1 MKTISYTTNLSPT
14 VLESY
19 LTNTDLKDSQFF
31 IKRSHDYMY
40 LDITYHEDFDPVS
53 VIYSVDKTKLKTKV
67 YSNTTD
73 ILATDIIING
83 VAYYYLIESLGGTT
97 NYKQVVLNSGIECIE
112 YKGKLYTNEV
122 VVNLE
127 LKDNMYIFTKPVID
141 MKQAEIK
148 YRVKDIE
155 LIIETLGRD
164 IQFKCLSDTII
175 NPTLINN
182 SKAFIPSFYV
192 KKDNKIVKCLEGD
205 IAYVAKKE
213 YVDFV
218 GNFITTKDLIHS
230 YDGYF
235 IDGNIFYPYFYF
247 GQKTSFVE
255 YVAKLSSHVFY
266 LQDAITYFKVKKNG
280 LDLGTVSDYDFYIE
294 KKIDISK
301 FQIYLS
307 EHLTTYKSI
316 IQPSEHY
323 IVQTDIEDSNKI
335 VGLKNKVNSSITRF
349 PSESYYIING
359 ERVYYQHN
367 NAILPTDTST
377 LIKVDSYTDTTQE
390 FNTPTED
397 PYDGFICT
405 KIQDTYYYRRI
416 EISSIKVEAIYL
428 RAGDQ
433 QYLPEGYD
441 YIATDGHQC
450 DQARF
455 EVFVNSISL
464 GNVSI
469 NNSGGTVF
477 PRNDELNVPSALT
490 TDGVWLGSTLS
501 RYDVLIAEKMQL
513 KAILQATPNTT
524 KVKLRLTP
532 LTSPP
537 HTGATWIRVTLKD
550 TDHNVR
556 VVYNNLVQINVDQEI
571 ELAY

>member
-19 LTNTDLKDSQFF
+19 LTSTDLKDSQFF

-40 LDITYHEDFDPVS
+40 LNVTYNEDFDPAS
-53 VIYSVDKTKLKTKV
+53 TIYGIDKTKLKTKV
-67 YSNTTD
+67 YTNTLD
-73 ILATDIIING
+73 ILATDVVING
-83 VAYYYLIESLGGTT
+83 IAYYYLIESLGGTT
-97 NYKQVVLNSGIECIE
+97 NYKEVVLNSSIECIE

-141 MKQAEIK
+141 MKQAEVK

-155 LIIETLGRD
+155 LIIDTLGRE

-175 NPTLINN
+175 NPILINN

-235 IDGNIFYPYFYF
+235 INDNIFYSYFYF
-247 GQKTSFVE
+247 SQKTSFIE

-266 LQDAITYFKVKKNG
+266 LQDNITYFKVKKNG
-280 LDLGTVSDYDFYIE
+280 LDLGTVSDYDFFIE

-307 EHLTTYKSI
+307 EHLTTYRST

-323 IVQTDIEDSNKI
+323 IVQTDIQDSNKI
-335 VGLKNKVNSSITRF
+335 VGLKNKVNSNITRF
-349 PSESYYIING
+349 PSESYYITSG
-359 ERVYYQHN
+359 EKVYYQHN
-367 NAILPTDTST
+367 NAILPTDLST
-377 LIKVDSYTDTTQE
+377 LIKVDSYTDTLQE

-397 PYDGFICT
+397 PYDSFICT
-405 KIQDTYYYRRI
+405 KIQDTYYYRGI
-416 EISSIKVEAIYL
+416 EVSSLKIEAIYL
-428 RAGDQ
+428 QAGDQ

-441 YIATDGHQC
+441 YIPTDSHQC
-450 DQARF
+450 DEARF
-455 EVFVNSISL
+455 GVLVNSISL

-469 NNSGGTVF
+469 NNGGGTVY
-477 PRNDELNVPSALT
+477 PKNDELNTPTALAAN
-490 TDGVWLGSTLS
+490 GVWLGSGLS
-501 RYDVLIAEKMQL
+501 RYDVLNADKAQL
-513 KAILQATPNTT
+513 KTILQATPNTT
-524 KVKLRLTP
+524 KIKLRLIP
-532 LTSPP
+532 LTPSP
-537 HTGATWIRVTLKD
+537 HAGATWIRVTLKD
-550 TDHNVR
+550 TANNIR
-556 VVYNNLVQINVDQEI
+556 VVYNNLVQINIDQEI